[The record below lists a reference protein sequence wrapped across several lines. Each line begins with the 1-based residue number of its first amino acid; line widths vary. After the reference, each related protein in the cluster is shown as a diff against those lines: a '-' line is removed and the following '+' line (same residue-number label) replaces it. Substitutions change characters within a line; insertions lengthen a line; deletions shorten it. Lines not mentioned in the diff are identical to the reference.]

1 MSSGLLHHVQPRT
14 SSFSALASWRK
25 DVAAGAIASIVSMP
39 VCVAS
44 GVLAFAPLGPG
55 FAAAGAAAGLTGAII
70 TGLAAGLIAS
80 SSFII
85 TSPRVSESL
94 LLASL
99 IMTLSTRADIANDR
113 ALVVIAMFSCVMLGG
128 LWQAIFGLAGVAK
141 IIKFTPHPVLVGF
154 LNGIAV
160 LVAVSQ
166 LKPYFQISA
175 DSSNMTLIDKPW
187 MFVMMVGIATLM
199 LFFPTVAKRFPSSWA
214 LAKAPPVLIG
224 FIGGIGAFYF
234 IRGLNPNLNLGSFVG
249 EVHFVFPLSSLDNV
263 GTWTSIA
270 RHAWDILPMSV
281 ILAVVATMDSLLA
294 FRAAQNVSDLHI
306 SPVRDLFA
314 QGVANCASALAGGLT
329 GAASPSPTLAAY
341 RAGGRNWPVP
351 ITSALILLA
360 LGVFFPKYL
369 AKIPSV
375 VLSGILLAVG
385 ISLFDR
391 WIIQVVSHV
400 RKASTA
406 LERRRSIYDLTVVLI
421 VMGITVFYSVIA
433 GVIVGCVLAGII
445 FVMNMSRPI
454 VRRTLFGT
462 EIQSKRLRPTKDIE
476 ILRDTG
482 SNRAVLQLEG
492 VLFFGN
498 ADDLSAQIKSL
509 FHKTDMVALDMRGV
523 NDIDVSGANILAN
536 LVSKSRQLKKFLLFC
551 QIPPSCLRTIKDLV
565 PKTGT
570 VEELIK
576 QDLDSALEWM
586 EEKSLLL
593 NADKRSRADVL
604 ALGEMEFLAGIEE
617 QDLNRLSDVLTRR
630 DFAQGEII
638 CREGDSG
645 DRMWLLAKGS
655 VSVRL
660 TLGGGRENIRIASLA
675 RGTVIGEMC
684 LIETARR
691 SATIVA
697 DEQVVCY
704 ELLREDF
711 AMMLNN
717 HPAIATKLLSNLA
730 RELSRRLRLTSEDL
744 RNRS

>member
-1 MSSGLLHHVQPRT
+1 
-14 SSFSALASWRK
+14 
-25 DVAAGAIASIVSMP
+25 
-39 VCVAS
+39 
-44 GVLAFAPLGPG
+44 
-55 FAAAGAAAGLTGAII
+55 
-70 TGLAAGLIAS
+70 
-80 SSFII
+80 
-85 TSPRVSESL
+85 
-94 LLASL
+94 LLA
-99 IMTLSTRADIANDR
+99 RPDIANDK
-113 ALVVIAMFSCVMLGG
+113 ALIVVAVFSCVMLGG
-128 LWQAIFGLAGVAK
+128 LWQAIFGLAGLAK

-160 LVAVSQ
+160 LVAVAQ
-166 LKPYFQISA
+166 LKPYFLVSS
-175 DSSNMTLIDKPW
+175 SSNMAVVDKPW
-187 MFVMMVGIATLM
+187 MFLSMVGVATLM
-199 LFFPTVAKRFPSSWA
+199 LFFPTAAKRFPSSWA
-214 LAKAPPVLIG
+214 LAKTPPVLVA
-224 FIGGIGAFYF
+224 FIGGICAFYF
-234 IRGLNPNLNLGSFVG
+234 IKALNPYLDLGPVVGQVNFV
-249 EVHFVFPLSSLDNV
+249 VPLSSLDSE
-263 GTWTSIA
+263 TWKSIA
-270 RHAWDILPMSV
+270 LHAWDILPMSV
-281 ILAVVATMDSLLA
+281 ILAVVATLDSLLA
-294 FRAAQNVSDLHI
+294 FRAAQNVSDLYI

-314 QGVANCASALAGGLT
+314 QGIANCASALAGGVT
-329 GAASPSPTLAAY
+329 GAASPSSTIAAY

-369 AKIPSV
+369 AKIPAV

-400 RKASTA
+400 RKASAT
-406 LERRRSIYDLTVVLI
+406 LDRRRSIYDLTVVLI

-433 GVIVGCVLAGII
+433 GVIVGCMLAGII

-462 EIQSKRLRPTKDIE
+462 EIQSKRLRPTKDVE

-509 FHKTDMVALDMRGV
+509 FQGTDMVALDMRGV

-536 LVSKSRQLKKFLLFC
+536 LISKSRELRKFLLFC
-551 QIPPSCLRTIKDLV
+551 HVPPSCLRTIERLV
-565 PKTGT
+565 PKVGT
-570 VEELIK
+570 AEELIK
-576 QDLDSALEWM
+576 PDLDSALEWM

-604 ALGEMEFLAGIEE
+604 ALGEIEFLAGIEE
-617 QDLNRLSDVLTRR
+617 QDLNRLSRVLTRR
-630 DFAQGEII
+630 AFAQSEII
-638 CREGDSG
+638 CREGDAG
-645 DRMWLLAKGS
+645 DRMWILAKGS

-660 TLGGGRENIRIASLA
+660 TLGGSRESIRIASLA
-675 RGTVIGEMC
+675 RGTIIGEMS
-684 LIETARR
+684 LIDSARR

-704 ELLREDF
+704 ELLRDDF
-711 AMMLNN
+711 ASMLSSY
-717 HPAIATKLLSNLA
+717 PAIATKLLSNLA

>member
-1 MSSGLLHHVQPRT
+1 
-14 SSFSALASWRK
+14 
-25 DVAAGAIASIVSMP
+25 MP

-55 FAAAGAAAGLTGAII
+55 YAAAGAAAGLTGAIVAGI
-70 TGLAAGLIAS
+70 VTGLFAT
-80 SSFII
+80 SSFIV

-99 IMTLSTRADIANDR
+99 IVTLSTRPAIASDK
-113 ALVVIAMFSCVMLGG
+113 ALIVVAVFSCVMLGG

-141 IIKFTPHPVLVGF
+141 VIKFTPHPVLVGF

-166 LKPYFQISA
+166 LKPYFVISA
-175 DSSNMTLIDKPW
+175 VSSHLVLFDKPW
-187 MFVMMVGIATLM
+187 MFLFMVAVATLM
-199 LFFPTVAKRFPSSWA
+199 LFFPAVAKRLRSSSSIV
-214 LAKAPPVLIG
+214 KAPPVLVG
-224 FIGGIGAFYF
+224 FIGGIAAFYLVK
-234 IRGLNPNLNLGSFVG
+234 GLGPNLDLGPTVG
-249 EVHFVFPLSSLDNV
+249 QVNFVFPLGSLDNFE
-263 GTWTSIA
+263 TWKSVA

-294 FRAAQNVSDLHI
+294 FRAAQNVSDLSI
-306 SPVRDLFA
+306 SPVRDLLV
-314 QGVANCASALAGGLT
+314 QGVANCVSALGGGVT
-329 GAASPSPTLAAY
+329 AAASPSPTMAAH

-360 LGVFFPKYL
+360 LGVFLPNYL
-369 AKIPSV
+369 AKIPTV

-391 WIIQVVSHV
+391 WIVQVVSQA
-400 RKASTA
+400 RKASTPFD
-406 LERRRSIYDLTVVLI
+406 RRRSLYDLTVVLI

-433 GVIVGCVLAGII
+433 GVVVGCVLAGII
-445 FVMNMSRPI
+445 FVVNMSRPI

-462 EIQSKRLRPTKDIE
+462 EIQSKRLRPTNDVE

-482 SNRAVLQLEG
+482 ASRAVLQLEG

-498 ADDLSAQIKSL
+498 ADDLSARLKAL
-509 FHKTDMVALDMRGV
+509 FQRTDMVALDMRGV

-536 LVSKSRQLKKFLLFC
+536 LVSKSRELKKLLLFC
-551 QIPPSCLRTIKDLV
+551 HVPPSCLRTIERLV
-565 PKTGT
+565 PKMGT
-570 VEELIK
+570 VEEFIK
-576 QDLDSALEWM
+576 PDLDSALEWM

-593 NADKRSRADVL
+593 NADKRSRTDVL

-617 QDLNRLSDVLTRR
+617 RDLSWLSQVLTRH

-660 TLGGGRENIRIASLA
+660 ALGSGRESIRIASLA
-675 RGTVIGEMC
+675 RGTIIGEMC
-684 LIETARR
+684 LIESARR

-704 ELLREDF
+704 ELLRDNFE
-711 AMMLNN
+711 AMLGS

-730 RELSRRLRLTSEDL
+730 RELSRRLRLTSDDL